1 MQCGKNSS
9 PDELTLDVIYTY
21 LLGEKGREDCRH
33 GEVESVLNNLMHLD
47 LLPTEVFT
55 FAANWLDRLAV
66 RYQEQPY
73 SLIALKI
80 NNVAALVESKG
91 YEEVQTTIIA
101 LSERVR
107 AEMRKT
113 DLCTRTADDLY
124 FFLFPST
131 TDEGARIIKEKF
143 AGIIAIAQT
152 DIEFSLKIDM
162 ASFSSA
168 KDKPEA
174 QNIPELMSMLA
185 NEVSE

>member
-9 PDELTLDVIYTY
+9 PNELTLDVIYTY
-21 LLGEKGREDCRH
+21 QLGERGREACRH
-33 GEVESVLNNLMHLD
+33 GNAVGQLNDLMHLD

-55 FAANWLDRLAV
+55 FAANWLDKLAI

-91 YEEVQTTIIA
+91 YEEVRATIIA

-107 AEMRKT
+107 AEIRKT

-131 TDEGARIIKEKF
+131 LEEGARIIKEKF
-143 AGIIAIAQT
+143 AGTIAIAQP